1 MSRVSSVALLVA
13 GVLLAAP
20 AVQGQSRAVRFEV
33 AAIGDSTI
41 EFRTGAAKW
50 IRPGQ
55 LGVAVDPRR
64 RDVLIARFRVES
76 VREGSATAVITGQ
89 TTAITRDH
97 VAVLDEPSRRAY
109 KSPAFWIGIVVGG
122 ALGFIGAAAAR

>member
-1 MSRVSSVALLVA
+1 MRRFAAVVLCLTAALCL
-13 GVLLAAP
+13 P
-20 AVQGQSRAVRFEV
+20 RAVQAQSRQVRFLITT
-33 AAIGDSTI
+33 IGDSTI

-64 RDVLIARFRVES
+64 RDELIARFRVES

-89 TTAITRDH
+89 TTAVSSEH
-97 VAVLDEPSRRAY
+97 VAMLDEPRRSAY
-109 KSPAFWIGIVVGG
+109 RSPAFWIGITVGA
-122 ALGFIGAAAAR
+122 ALGFIGGMASQ

>member
-1 MSRVSSVALLVA
+1 MSRVARMALLVA
-13 GVLLAAP
+13 CALVAAS
-20 AVQGQSRAVRFEV
+20 AAEAQSRAVRFQLSV
-33 AAIGDSTI
+33 IGDSTI
-41 EFRTGAAKW
+41 EFRTGSAKW

-89 TTAITRDH
+89 TTALTSDH
-97 VAVLDEPSRRAY
+97 VAVLDEPRRSAY
-109 KSPAFWIGIVVGG
+109 KSPAFLIGLVVGA
-122 ALGFIGAAAAR
+122 ALGFIGASAAR

>member
-1 MSRVSSVALLVA
+1 MSRVAGIAVAIA
-13 GVLLAAP
+13 GALLAAP
-20 AVQGQSRAVRFEV
+20 EADAQSRAVRFELAV
-33 AAIGDSTI
+33 IGDSTI

-64 RDVLIARFRVES
+64 RDVLIARFRVEA

-89 TTAITRDH
+89 TTALTHDH
-97 VAVLDEPSRRAY
+97 VAVLDEPRRSGY
-109 KSPAFWIGIVVGG
+109 RTPVFWIGIIVGG
-122 ALGFIGAAAAR
+122 ALGFIGGTAVR

>member
-1 MSRVSSVALLVA
+1 MRRLA
-13 GVLLAAP
+13 GVLFIAGAFLTTPAAH
-20 AVQGQSRAVRFEV
+20 AQSRAVRLEIT
-33 AAIGDSTI
+33 AIGDSTI
-41 EFRTGAAKW
+41 EFRTGLHRW

-64 RDVLIARFRVES
+64 RDELIARFRVES

-89 TTAITRDH
+89 TTAVTADH
-97 VAVLDEPSRRAY
+97 VAVLDEPRRSAY

-122 ALGFIGAAAAR
+122 ALGFMGGMASR

>member
-1 MSRVSSVALLVA
+1 MSRGAGFALLVA
-13 GVLLAAP
+13 GMLWAAP
-20 AVQGQSRAVRFEV
+20 AVEAQSRAVRFEV

-41 EFRTGAAKW
+41 EFRTGTHKW

-64 RDVLIARFRVES
+64 RDVLVARFRVET

-89 TTAITRDH
+89 TTAVSHDH
-97 VAVLDEPSRRAY
+97 VAVLDEPRRRAY
-109 KSPAFWIGIVVGG
+109 RSAAFWIGLVVGG
-122 ALGFIGAAAAR
+122 ALGFIGASAAR

>member
-1 MSRVSSVALLVA
+1 MTRRAALALVVA
-13 GVLLAAP
+13 GICWTVPAAQ
-20 AVQGQSRAVRFEV
+20 AQSRAVRFEV

-41 EFRTGAAKW
+41 EFRTSTHKW
-50 IRPGQ
+50 VRPGQ

-89 TTAITRDH
+89 TTALTLDH
-97 VAVLDEPSRRAY
+97 VAVLDEPRRRAY
-109 KSPAFWIGIVVGG
+109 RSPAFWIGIAVGG
-122 ALGFIGAAAAR
+122 ALGFIGASAAR

>member
-1 MSRVSSVALLVA
+1 MRRSAAVVLCVIAGLV
-13 GVLLAAP
+13 LATPVRA
-20 AVQGQSRAVRFEV
+20 QTRAVRFLITT
-33 AAIGDSTI
+33 IGDSTI

-64 RDVLIARFRVES
+64 RDELIARFRVEA

-89 TTAITRDH
+89 TTAVSAEH
-97 VAVLDEPSRRAY
+97 VAVLDEPRRGAY
-109 KSPAFWIGIVVGG
+109 RSPAFWIGIVVGG
-122 ALGFIGAAAAR
+122 ALGFIGGMASR